1 MQIRRPL
8 RGERMH
14 RLWLAGGR
22 RLFHRSQAVLELLDT
37 LMCGVKL
44 PLYRLQVGLLCNRG
58 YGEAD
63 GRRDEKRSHAASS
76 TALNH
81 TRGVW

>member
-1 MQIRRPL
+1 MQIRRPPG
-8 RGERMH
+8 GEWIH
-14 RLWLAGGR
+14 LLWLAGGR
-22 RLFHRSQAVLELLDT
+22 GLFHRSEAVFELLDT

-44 PLYRLQVGLLCNRG
+44 PLYRLRVWLLCNRG
-58 YGEAD
+58 CGAANQCH
-63 GRRDEKRSHAASS
+63 DEKRSHAAAS